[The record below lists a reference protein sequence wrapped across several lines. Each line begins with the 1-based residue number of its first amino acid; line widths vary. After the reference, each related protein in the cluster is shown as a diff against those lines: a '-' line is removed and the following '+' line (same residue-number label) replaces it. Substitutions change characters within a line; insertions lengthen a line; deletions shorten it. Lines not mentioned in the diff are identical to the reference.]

1 MKTQKG
7 FRKLWVLF
15 GVMMLGGLFSVVS
28 PASAQL
34 SGGTVEDNLC
44 MQRIF
49 MGPTATV
56 TNSNQLN
63 CTANDIRLSRA
74 ISVSPTSC
82 IAGQKIDLTATF
94 EVIVTANSRYDAGFF
109 FRVDGGSNARGDG
122 PNATGECSLSW
133 LTPGVPPAL
142 AITSSS
148 ADKDSCGDLNSGT
161 YNVTFTIP
169 QVLCEAALNTDPPVL
184 KLPNCTS
191 WHSNSSTACT
201 APGNDNSIQAASYFH
216 PDTKSKCVCD
226 DNFTVPVIVEH
237 PNITVDKTASPTQL
251 NEPGGNVTYTVKVTN
266 PAEVAFVTLTSIS
279 DDPDNNTATANIVT
293 YLPIPPGQNCP
304 GSLPT
309 GFSAC
314 TTCDTSSSTTA
325 VVLAPGAS
333 TNCTFVVNVQGSAG
347 ANITNK
353 ACVNGTDSN
362 GGAIGPTCDTA
373 TVSIL
378 DVGPTAAVTKTV
390 DSLQCVV
397 VRYKVKVENTDT
409 VESLSLTAL
418 SDSPFGSITSVQGNV
433 LGTTC
438 GVADPVG
445 TLSGLQGITGA
456 GILPATILSEGMY
469 TCYFDAKF
477 CTGSNTDTVTATLK
491 DGDKHCSAGTAPEP
505 PPASGEVA
513 CLTNA
518 DCPTSTQNCVD
529 NQIMKTG
536 SVTATVAVVGQC
548 SQTTAT
554 PCVVN
559 ENCPSGETCQ
569 FPY

>member
-7 FRKLWVLF
+7 FRKLCVLF
-15 GVMMLGGLFSVVS
+15 GVIMLGGLFSVVS

-49 MGPTATV
+49 MGSTATV

-109 FRVDGGSNARGDG
+109 FRVDGGPSARGDG
-122 PNATGECSLSW
+122 TTASGECSLSW

-142 AITSSS
+142 PITSSS

-169 QVLCEAALNTDPPVL
+169 QVLCEAAPNTDPPVL

-201 APGNDNSIQAASYFH
+201 APGDLKEDDPHVYDFH

-237 PNITVDKTASPTQL
+237 PNISVDKTASPTQL

-266 PAEVAFVTLTSIS
+266 PAQVASVTLTSIS
-279 DDPDNNTATANIVT
+279 DDPDNNISTLNSVN
-293 YLPIPPGQNCP
+293 YLPIPAEQTCP
-304 GSLPT
+304 DSLPA
-309 GFSAC
+309 GFGAC

-333 TNCTFVVNVQGSAG
+333 TNCTFVVNVQGNAG
-347 ANITNK
+347 DNITNK

-362 GGAIGPTCDTA
+362 GGAIGPICDTA

-390 DSLQCVV
+390 DSLQCAI
-397 VRYKVKVENTDT
+397 VRYKVKVENTDM

-418 SDSPFGSITSVQGNV
+418 SDSPFGSITSVLGNV

-438 GVADPVG
+438 GVANGLG
-445 TLSGLQGITGA
+445 TLAGTGNGA
-456 GILPATILSEGMY
+456 GALPASIGVGGSY

-477 CTGSNTDTVTATLK
+477 CTGSNTNTVTATLK
-491 DGDKHCSAGTAPEP
+491 DGDKHCSTGTTPEP
-505 PPASGEVA
+505 PLSGEVA

-518 DCPTSTQNCVD
+518 DCPTSAQNCVD

-536 SVTATVAVVGQC
+536 SVTVTVAVVGQC
-548 SQTTAT
+548 SQTTT
-554 PCVVN
+554 IPCVVN
-559 ENCPSGETCQ
+559 ENCPATETCQ